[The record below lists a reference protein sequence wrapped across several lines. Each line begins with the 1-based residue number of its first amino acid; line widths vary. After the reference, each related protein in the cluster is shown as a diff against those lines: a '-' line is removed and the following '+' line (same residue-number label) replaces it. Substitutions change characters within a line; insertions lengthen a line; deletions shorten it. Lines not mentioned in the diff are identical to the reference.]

1 MDLEYYKKAFKML
14 RLANRGAKKA
24 QEENRRLGLP
34 NVYSIDG
41 KTIFVLP
48 NGEIRTEYP

>member
-1 MDLEYYKKAFKML
+1 MESSYKDTFKML

-34 NVYSIDG
+34 NVYSIEG

-48 NGEIRTEYP
+48 NGEIKTEYP